1 MVNKSFVGMDINILD
16 EDDGGPIEVAPY
28 QYEPLLGAVDANVEE
43 SGPDEDSEPEG
54 DNADRVGNTD
64 W

>member
-1 MVNKSFVGMDINILD
+1 MDINILD

-43 SGPDEDSEPEG
+43 SGSDEDSEPEG

-64 W
+64 R